1 LAGETD
7 YLPSTAETLSDNQPW
22 YQGDDNL
29 TNCWGEQY
37 TYDPWGNFSA
47 ITPVSSLY
55 TGCTQESLSM
65 SPTTKNQ
72 LEDTNNDYVY
82 DSAGNLTQPGP
93 IGGPYVYD
101 AENHLTSAGGVT
113 YTYDGDGNRVMKSNG
128 TIYWYGAN
136 SASLMESDLNGNVQR
151 WYYFFDGQ
159 RVGRQL
165 PTNEVGFY
173 MTDHLGNVRFLSGC
187 CTGYSLDYYPFG
199 GVITNSD
206 TGDDRYQFTGKER
219 DSESGLD
226 NFGARYNSSSV
237 GRFMSPDP
245 IGGQKI
251 DPQTLNKYSYVRNNP
266 INFTDPT
273 GLYTCKDDNNKCQT
287 KKDVAFEKS
296 RQQDLKSKDKD
307 VVRAANAYGDPTK
320 DNHVS
325 VGFADLDKK
334 GEGGVTTSTLGADD
348 KGNLYAQSDVT
359 INSKLS
365 GTALDAAVG
374 HEGSHVADAKD
385 VVSSIAITEGGKNF
399 QVGQDITRYQSEQRA
414 YAVTD
419 SILKSGNENWHFACG
434 FEDCILGT
442 GLQLL
447 ALRSDVIGRL
457 MAGSP
462 LYRSNGQPLS
472 PTNQG
477 GSVVVPH

>member
-1 LAGETD
+1 LYDPLNRITR
-7 YLPSTAETLSDNQPW
+7 
-22 YQGDDNL
+22 NL
-29 TNCWGEQY
+29 TCPQAPRKG
-37 TYDPWGNFSA
+37 S
-47 ITPVSSLY
+47 
-55 TGCTQESLSM
+55 
-65 SPTTKNQ
+65 
-72 LEDTNNDYVY
+72 
-82 DSAGNLTQPGP
+82 
-93 IGGPYVYD
+93 YD

-136 SASLMESDLNGNVQR
+136 SASLEESDLSGNLQR

-165 PTNEVGFY
+165 TTNEVGFY
-173 MTDHLGNVRFLSGC
+173 MTDHLGSVRYLGGSA
-187 CTGYSLDYYPFG
+187 TGYSIDYYPFG
-199 GVITNSD
+199 GVILNTD

-219 DSESGLD
+219 DAESGLD
-226 NFGARYNSSSV
+226 NFGARFDSSSF
-237 GRFMSPDP
+237 GRFVSPDP
-245 IGGQKI
+245 LGGQKL
-251 DPQTLNKYSYVRNNP
+251 DPQTLNKYSYVRNSP
-266 INFTDPT
+266 INLTDPT
-273 GLYTCKDDNNKCQT
+273 GLYTCKDDNNKCQS

-296 RQQDLKSKDKD
+296 RQRDLKSKDSD

-334 GEGGVTTSTLGADD
+334 GEGGITTSTLQADD

-359 INSKLS
+359 INSNLS
-365 GTALDAAVG
+365 GGAFDAAVG

-385 VVSSIAITEGGKNF
+385 VVSSISTTNAAPYFAIGM
-399 QVGQDITRYQSEQRA
+399 DITRYQSEQRA

-419 SILKSGNENWHFACG
+419 SILKSDNENHHFACG
-434 FEDCILGT
+434 FEDCVLGT

-447 ALRSDVIGRL
+447 ALRPDMIGRL

-477 GSVVVPH
+477 GSVVNGLPAVPQ